1 MHTADRCDFGFSR
14 TSTQGGNSTRCVD
27 NIRTMAV
34 GEMVEIDT
42 THAALQG
49 CARRLPESNDFA
61 LTCHT
66 FSSANPQ
73 AGVGITTVHVFGSRA
88 LGPPYPALGD
98 IGRKL
103 GMCFQARAC
112 PTCCYGLQHCVTVEI
127 VGHIPKIKLPL
138 VTPKCAAASFRS
150 DQTFASMLPSVD
162 QYGNPPRDYMC
173 VILGGG
179 YTCVV

>member
-138 VTPKCAAASFRS
+138 VTPKCAAASFQS